1 MHVEYFA
8 SDPKVRV
15 RLWKI
20 DDFSRR
26 AGPDCARRRANL
38 QVIVSVLENNPGVE
52 GESVNTTA
60 FFADDRPV
68 EIREPCGPSPAAFPC
83 AGLFSLPFRQS
94 SNPDRVARKAPA
106 GHRKHRFRTGVCHT
120 SGHAE
125 LGLSFGAEVLCS
137 RIPWRLSQVARPAF
151 HAYRIAYSLRV
162 TISHQTWS
170 SSGRS
175 MKRSCRLMTSKPAL
189 RTSVSTK
196 SRRSS

>member
-15 RLWKI
+15 RLSKI

-68 EIREPCGPSPAAFPC
+68 EFREPCGPWPAAFPC
-83 AGLFSLPFRQS
+83 AGLFRFPFVRAQIPTVLREKPLLAIES
-94 SNPDRVARKAPA
+94 IDSVLAFAIPA
-106 GHRKHRFRTGVCHT
+106 GT
-120 SGHAE
+120 
-125 LGLSFGAEVLCS
+125 
-137 RIPWRLSQVARPAF
+137 PN
-151 HAYRIAYSLRV
+151 
-162 TISHQTWS
+162 
-170 SSGRS
+170 
-175 MKRSCRLMTSKPAL
+175 
-189 RTSVSTK
+189 
-196 SRRSS
+196 